1 MKGIHLVFA
10 ICSAGLMKPPGRRKC
25 KSGSNAPSFA
35 AAARRLGMKSLTL
48 FTSFAVALL
57 SGCGGTWPGT
67 QSIAPTPPSEP
78 PVTTS
83 ASSHFVAVGNMNI
96 ARAEHVAILLPNGKV
111 LIAGG
116 VSIAYPVQQ
125 PLASAELFD
134 PSTHSFTLTGSMT
147 VPRNSPG
154 AVLLANGKVLVV
166 GGTED
171 LSAEIYDPSTG
182 AFTSAGN
189 MVSAGT
195 GSSESALDLRRPTL
209 LQDGRV
215 LIQGVN
221 AEIYDPAT
229 GEFSLTSAY
238 ADADPLWL
246 TNTLLQDG
254 RVLLTGLAGCT
265 NLCASGAAELYD
277 PRTGTF
283 SSAGSMAAGGGVD
296 TATLLTNGK
305 VLIVGS
311 DDAVPADVQLYDPI
325 KGTFAS
331 AGSTIGDHEYSA
343 AVRLSDG
350 TVLIAGGQLDGG
362 SGSAE
367 ADLYDPSTGMA
378 AVAGNMTAGR
388 HSHTATL
395 LPDGTVLIAGGHT
408 TWPDSTNT
416 AEIYKP

>member
-10 ICSAGLMKPPGRRKC
+10 ICPDGLVKPPGRRKC
-25 KSGSNAPSFA
+25 KSRSNAPSFA
-35 AAARRLGMKSLTL
+35 AAARRLGVKSLTV
-48 FTSFAVALL
+48 FASFAVALL

-67 QSIAPTPPSEP
+67 HSIAPTPPSEP
-78 PVTTS
+78 PITTTG
-83 ASSHFVAVGNMNI
+83 SSNFVAVGNMNV
-96 ARAEHVAILLPNGKV
+96 ARADHVAVLLPNGKV

-116 VSIAYPVQQ
+116 VSVAYPVEQ
-125 PLASAELFD
+125 PLASAEVYD
-134 PSTHSFTLTGSMT
+134 PSTHSFAPTGSMN
-147 VPRNSPG
+147 VPRSSPG

-166 GGTED
+166 GGAQD

-182 AFTSAGN
+182 TFTSAGN
-189 MVSAGT
+189 MVSADAADPP
-195 GSSESALDLRRPTL
+195 SIFDFRLPTL

-215 LIQGVN
+215 LVQGVN

-229 GEFSLTSAY
+229 GVFSLTAAY

-246 TNTLLQDG
+246 TSTLLQDG
-254 RVLLTGLAGCT
+254 RVLLTGW
-265 NLCASGAAELYD
+265 CARSCESGATELYD
-277 PRTGTF
+277 PRTSTF
-283 SSAGSMAAGGGVD
+283 SLASQFAQEGNVN

-305 VLIVGS
+305 VLFVGS
-311 DDAVPADVQLYDPI
+311 DESDLPADAELFDPAA
-325 KGTFAS
+325 GTVDS
-331 AGSTIGDHEYSA
+331 IGKTVGPHEYSA
-343 AVRLSDG
+343 ALRLSNG
-350 TVLIAGGQLDGG
+350 SVLITGSVLAGG
-362 SGSAE
+362 SGNAE

-378 AVAGNMTAGR
+378 AVAGNMTVGR